1 MLKSRLPVVLS
12 MCAMSISA
20 AALVRSYLP
29 RSAIAVSQ
37 QTDVNLHDRIS
48 ELELKDVP
56 LRGALEALGREAG
69 VNIVVNWTGLQDLG
83 VTEGQPVNLE
93 LHDASVLGAVEAVLD
108 QASPQVELGYHLDHE
123 VIHVDAAGAR
133 PPVTGDQMA
142 RIYDVQD
149 LIALP
154 DPPPVAQTRSS
165 ALMPGTRP
173 GPTPPAA
180 ADEGERFIPAEDARE
195 ARLSHLA
202 ELFRSGPKSLNVQA
216 WAGRIF
222 VIASRSDQLDV
233 QTRLAELRAQAK
245 STGTVSGRPRPVG
258 AEVLMADHGSP

>member
-1 MLKSRLPVVLS
+1 MLNPRLPVVLS
-12 MCAMSISA
+12 LCAMGISA

-29 RSAIAVSQ
+29 RRAIAVSQ
-37 QTDVNLHDRIS
+37 QPGINLNDRIAG
-48 ELELKDVP
+48 LKFKHVP

-69 VNIVVNWTGLQDLG
+69 VNIVVNWKGLQDLG
-83 VTEGQPVNLE
+83 VTEGQPVNLD

-108 QASPQVELGYHLDHE
+108 QASPQVELGYHLDHD
-123 VIHVDAAGAR
+123 VIHVDGAGAR
-133 PPVTGDQMA
+133 PPATNDQIA

-149 LIALP
+149 LIDLP

-165 ALMPGTRP
+165 GLMPNTRP
-173 GPTPPAA
+173 GPTPAA
-180 ADEGERFIPAEDARE
+180 EADEGGFFIPAEDARE

-202 ELFRSGPKSLNVQA
+202 ELFRYGPKSLNVQA

-233 QTRLAELRAQAK
+233 QTRLAELRVQAK
-245 STGTVSGRPRPVG
+245 STGTFPVAPARWEPRF
-258 AEVLMADHGSP
+258 